1 MYQKDVAFAKN
12 GSITLWL
19 YTFSIYKFSL
29 PGMLYRDILVEN
41 EKSSCVTIDQNY
53 ATETDTCFAP

>member
-1 MYQKDVAFAKN
+1 MYQKDVVFAKN

-29 PGMLYRDILVEN
+29 PGMLYLVEN
-41 EKSSCVTIDQNY
+41 GKSSCVTIDQNY